1 MTLGVSV
8 CTRVCPPARAMEDT
22 LEHSDKFK
30 QIFDLCDVDK
40 DGFIDVQHFT
50 ELAQDHFGA
59 YGTEELT
66 GIINLLDP
74 EGRGLISYADFCE
87 GIQQIIEIQ
96 QQAARTFKSSVSQET
111 LVSEDTLV
119 PLDIAGDLS
128 VLETHKP
135 NSTSSSQY
143 TFAEYD
149 LSGFDDFSGIGL
161 NLNGST
167 HQSNIILPQTELN
180 GNPFLLPHLS
190 EDEGDSAISGKS
202 SEINENS
209 RQEITDEEN
218 YEDYGEIES
227 EADVSDQGHLTP
239 STQRKRSDRKD
250 PLSRHHK
257 KSPNRRITSA
267 ALASQLQRSARNSP
281 SSTRRSSFGSDEI
294 FDDIEGNF
302 QSVDG
307 RLKFLEDQLQ
317 HLTQVQTETNTKQIK
332 LKDENNIL
340 VQKVIYLEEQL
351 RDMEVKSE
359 DRLSEERR
367 KYQEFMSKQERDKNE
382 QVDYITQRLH
392 RIEQEY
398 ETLKQEAPRL
408 HAEIAKLRTE
418 KMDIQERLLE
428 RQETYNILYDDH
440 EKLKADYHKQEVLHQ
455 KERHSTGQLLDEMGK
470 ELEEL
475 RRYRIDMENGAR
487 SPSGSISE
495 LPGRYRDL
503 QNEIHK
509 LKEAMWSEWKDLWK
523 ENRHLHDSNEE
534 LNAQLLNQCIGE
546 GKSLLG
552 NTEGQSL
559 AQELEHLTKE
569 ELLAQLKLER
579 DVNFRLKQYVDHII
593 ITILEKNPSLLDIT
607 HR

>member
-1 MTLGVSV
+1 
-8 CTRVCPPARAMEDT
+8 ME
-22 LEHSDKFK
+22 EHSEFSDKFK

-40 DGFIDVQHFT
+40 DGYIDVHHFQ
-50 ELAQDHFGA
+50 ELAKDHFFGA
-59 YGTEELT
+59 ECTETEQLT

-74 EGRGLISYADFCE
+74 EGRGLISYSDFCD
-87 GIQQIIEIQ
+87 GVQQIIELQ
-96 QQAARTFKSSVSQET
+96 QQVSRNFKNSVSQET

-128 VLETHKP
+128 VFESQKTSP
-135 NSTSSSQY
+135 SSSHNTY
-143 TFAEYD
+143 AEYD
-149 LSGFDDFSGIGL
+149 FSSFDDFGL
-161 NLNGST
+161 VDLSANGSSSNT
-167 HQSNIILPQTELN
+167 SNIVLPQTELN
-180 GNPFLLPHLS
+180 GNPFLLPNLS
-190 EDEGDSAISGKS
+190 EDDGDSAISGKS
-202 SEINENS
+202 SEINESS

-239 STQRKRSDRKD
+239 STQRKRADRKD
-250 PLSRHHK
+250 PLTRHK
-257 KSPNRRITSA
+257 RSCPNRRITSA
-267 ALASQLQRSARNSP
+267 SLASQLQRSGKNSP

-302 QSVDG
+302 QNVDG

-317 HLTQVQTETNTKQIK
+317 HLTEVQTETNTKQIK
-332 LKDENNIL
+332 LKDENNTL
-340 VQKVIYLEEQL
+340 VQKVLYLEEQL

-359 DRLSEERR
+359 DRLHDERR
-367 KYQEFMSKQERDKNE
+367 KYQDYISKQEREKNE

-392 RIEQEY
+392 RIEHEY
-398 ETLKQEAPRL
+398 EELKQEAPRL
-408 HAEIAKLRTE
+408 QSEISKLRTE

-428 RQETYNILYDDH
+428 RQETYNILYDEH
-440 EKLKADYHKQEVLHQ
+440 EKLKADYHRQEVLNQ
-455 KERHSTGQLLDEMGK
+455 KERNATGQLLSEMEK
-470 ELEEL
+470 ELDEL
-475 RRYRIDMENGAR
+475 RRYRMEVETGAR
-487 SPSGSISE
+487 SPTGSISE

-509 LKEAMWSEWKDLWK
+509 LRE
-523 ENRHLHDSNEE
+523 ENKHLHDSNEE

-546 GKSLLG
+546 GKSLLH
-552 NTEGQSL
+552 NTQGQSL

-593 ITILEKNPSLLDIT
+593 MTILEKNPSLLDIT

>member
-1 MTLGVSV
+1 
-8 CTRVCPPARAMEDT
+8 
-22 LEHSDKFK
+22 
-30 QIFDLCDVDK
+30 Q
-40 DGFIDVQHFT
+40 
-50 ELAQDHFGA
+50 
-59 YGTEELT
+59 LT

-74 EGRGLISYADFCE
+74 EGRGLISYSDFCD
-87 GIQQIIEIQ
+87 GVQQIIELQ
-96 QQAARTFKSSVSQET
+96 QQVSRNFKNSVSQET

-128 VLETHKP
+128 VFESQKTSP
-135 NSTSSSQY
+135 SSSHNTY
-143 TFAEYD
+143 AEYD
-149 LSGFDDFSGIGL
+149 FSSFDDFGL
-161 NLNGST
+161 VDLSANGSSSNT
-167 HQSNIILPQTELN
+167 SNIVLPQTELN
-180 GNPFLLPHLS
+180 GNPFLLPNLS
-190 EDEGDSAISGKS
+190 EDDGDSAISGKS
-202 SEINENS
+202 SEINESS

-239 STQRKRSDRKD
+239 STQRKRADRKD
-250 PLSRHHK
+250 PLTRHK
-257 KSPNRRITSA
+257 RSPNRRITSA
-267 ALASQLQRSARNSP
+267 SLASQLQRSGKNSP

-302 QSVDG
+302 QNVDG

-317 HLTQVQTETNTKQIK
+317 HLTEVQTETNTKQIK
-332 LKDENNIL
+332 LKDENNTL
-340 VQKVIYLEEQL
+340 VQKVLYLEEQL

-359 DRLSEERR
+359 DRLHDERR
-367 KYQEFMSKQERDKNE
+367 KYQDYISKQEREKNE

-392 RIEQEY
+392 RIEHEY
-398 ETLKQEAPRL
+398 EELKQEAPRL
-408 HAEIAKLRTE
+408 QSEISKLRTE

-428 RQETYNILYDDH
+428 RQETYNILYDEH
-440 EKLKADYHKQEVLHQ
+440 EKLKADYHRQEVLNQ
-455 KERHSTGQLLDEMGK
+455 KERNATGQLLSEMEK
-470 ELEEL
+470 ELDEL
-475 RRYRIDMENGAR
+475 RRYRMEVETGAR
-487 SPSGSISE
+487 SPTGSISE

-509 LKEAMWSEWKDLWK
+509 LRE
-523 ENRHLHDSNEE
+523 ENKHLHDSNEE

-546 GKSLLG
+546 GKSLLH
-552 NTEGQSL
+552 NTQGQSL

-593 ITILEKNPSLLDIT
+593 MTILEKNPSLLDIT